1 MAQMCKW
8 RVSDERITGE
18 SFSSLSPVIMQL
30 RKVSLDSKLLFRYIV
45 SVKSS
50 ITQKN
55 IKIRTESAMIGR
67 TEEQKMLKALLEEE
81 ESQFVAVYG
90 RRRIGKTYLI
100 RESFH
105 YSFTFQHTGISN
117 NSLTAGDRMQA
128 QLDKFAES
136 LSEAGFHPT
145 GRLRTWNE
153 AFNALKQVIIH
164 SQEKKK
170 VIFIDELSWMDTRE
184 SGLISALESFW
195 NGWVTA
201 RSEKDVILIVCA
213 SATYWMMNNIV
224 NARGGLHNRLTA
236 TINLKPFTL
245 KECEEYL
252 ASKKILM
259 NRHQILQCYM
269 VLGGVPYYWSLLKK
283 GRSLPQ
289 NIDDLF
295 FKEGAPLQN
304 EYRNLYQALFNK
316 PDQYIRII
324 EALSHANQGIT
335 REEICRRTGIPAS
348 GNLSH
353 KLEELECSGFIR
365 KYIPFGYQKR
375 KSLYQLMDNYTLFYF
390 KFIRNKAYD
399 ENYWKTKAN
408 SPEVYAWSGVAFER
422 VCLEHILQ
430 IKAALGI
437 AGVSTEVNAWHCDPD
452 PDQGI
457 YGSQIDLLIV
467 RRDQI
472 INMCEMK
479 YSETEFLADAAYD
492 RAQQRKM
499 SDFQRITKTK
509 YSIHPT
515 LVTTYGVENNAYS
528 GNIQSVITAD
538 HLFM

>member
-1 MAQMCKW
+1 M
-8 RVSDERITGE
+8 
-18 SFSSLSPVIMQL
+18 
-30 RKVSLDSKLLFRYIV
+30 LLRYIDA
-45 SVKSS
+45 VKTST
-50 ITQKN
+50 TQ
-55 IKIRTESAMIGR
+55 ILLKIRTGSAMIGR
-67 TEEQKMLKALLEEE
+67 IEERRILQSLLEEE
-81 ESQFVAVYG
+81 EPQFVAVYG

-100 RESFH
+100 RESFN

-117 NSLTAGDRMQA
+117 NSLTVGDRKQA
-128 QLDKFAES
+128 QLDKFADS
-136 LSEAGFHPT
+136 LTEAGFQPE
-145 GRLRTWNE
+145 GKLRTWNE

-224 NARGGLHNRLTA
+224 NARGGLHNRLTG

-252 ASKKILM
+252 ASKKIVL

-269 VLGGVPYYWSLLKK
+269 ILGGVPYYWSLLKK

-289 NIDDLF
+289 NLDDLF
-295 FKEGAPLQN
+295 FKDGAPLQN

-324 EALSHANQGIT
+324 EALSHANKGIT
-335 REEICRRTGIPAS
+335 REEICRRAGIPAS

-375 KSLYQLMDNYTLFYF
+375 NSLYQLMDNYTLFYF

-399 ENYWKTKAN
+399 ENYWKTKSN
-408 SPEVYAWSGVAFER
+408 SPEVHAWSGVAFER
-422 VCLEHILQ
+422 VCLEHIPQ

-437 AGVSTEVNAWHCDPD
+437 AGVSTEVNAWQCDSD

-479 YSETEFLADAAYD
+479 YSETDFLADAAYD
-492 RAQQRKM
+492 RAQQRII
-499 SDFQRITKTK
+499 SDFLKITKTK
-509 YSIHPT
+509 YAIHPT

-528 GNIQSVITAD
+528 GNIQSIITAD